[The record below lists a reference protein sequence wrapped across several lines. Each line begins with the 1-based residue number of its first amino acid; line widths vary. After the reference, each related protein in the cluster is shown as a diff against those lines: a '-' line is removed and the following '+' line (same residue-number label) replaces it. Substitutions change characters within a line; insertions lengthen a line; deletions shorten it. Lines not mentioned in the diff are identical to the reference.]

1 MLLLFEVDEKK
12 VPSQD
17 MKSMDVKSATDA
29 LEKELQQIKKVLQ
42 EMITG
47 SYGLH
52 PAKEIGVIV
61 DKVIDHIC
69 VDDPTL
75 AEVDGRVLKTDAF
88 VLNANTSIVENCEN
102 LPEKIREVLE
112 IKEVNVNYFF

>member
-17 MKSMDVKSATDA
+17 MKSMDVKIATDA

-42 EMITG
+42 EMIIG
-47 SYGLH
+47 SSGLH

-61 DKVIDHIC
+61 DKVIDHIF
-69 VDDPTL
+69 VDDPD
-75 AEVDGRVLKTDAF
+75 VDGIVLKADAF
-88 VLNANTSIVENCEN
+88 VLNANTSIVENCEH